1 MKRISFRD
9 GMNPSINQ
17 TGSLEYG
24 GRDVAFAKD
33 QTWISVP
40 SNLSFVDETNDI
52 ASDYKADTTA
62 WKFELESDA
71 AIITDHIFDQDGNF
85 PEDAGTTLSAP
96 SVESYQTP
104 LQHNL
109 LALSSPLSSRITIQE
124 LLTDSSWLLAHRQ
137 SPCSTEEAY
146 LLRHFSTTI
155 CTWLDVCDKD
165 NRFGS
170 EVVRRAPSTPLLLNA
185 CLAVAARHLSKFGRC
200 NAELADHHHEKA
212 VQMLLAM
219 LNEED
224 LDRHIDTI
232 LPSTVILRL
241 FEQLSSNVPV
251 HDLQRHLLGGSVF
264 INSRTEYALGGGL
277 TQAAFWVFVLQDV
290 QFSLAYQRPLKMQTL
305 PFSREFRQR
314 WQYENGGT
322 EQSLIH
328 RAIWILVETIQHCF
342 GHHEAVAE
350 QKLSDGL
357 AEWESLTSEIFRP
370 FYHEPGDAETFGT
383 LWYTQPGH
391 VIAIQHICMAKILLL
406 SKRASNS
413 RMGIG
418 HGRTLRETHNQIAQY
433 ADVLFGSA
441 LSTDEAVPRFFACH
455 AACTM
460 ASWITSPG
468 LQRRVLEL
476 LQATEQ
482 NHGWPWGYIVERL
495 AEDWETE
502 VLPQKAGG
510 TQA

>member
-1 MKRISFRD
+1 MLI
-9 GMNPSINQ
+9 
-17 TGSLEYG
+17 
-24 GRDVAFAKD
+24 V
-33 QTWISVP
+33 
-40 SNLSFVDETNDI
+40 SFVDETNDI

-96 SVESYQTP
+96 IIDRFE
-104 LQHNL
+104 
-109 LALSSPLSSRITIQE
+109 LAAGSSTI
-124 LLTDSSWLLAHRQ
+124 SMFYGRSI
-137 SPCSTEEAY
+137 P
-146 LLRHFSTTI
+146 STTFFNDNLYMGAFSVP
-155 CTWLDVCDKD
+155 LDVCDKD

-305 PFSREFRQR
+305 PFSREFRRR

-418 HGRTLRETHNQIAQY
+418 HGRTLRETHNQITQY

>member
-1 MKRISFRD
+1 MLI
-9 GMNPSINQ
+9 
-17 TGSLEYG
+17 
-24 GRDVAFAKD
+24 V
-33 QTWISVP
+33 
-40 SNLSFVDETNDI
+40 SFVDETNDI

-137 SPCSTEEAY
+137 SPCSTEDAY

-418 HGRTLRETHNQIAQY
+418 HGRTLRETHNQITQY